1 MVVGGQHGNAGLQPQ
16 AIRIGSFFMLCLACA
31 AEFHNECFIPADD
44 GYCCCENFLPTV
56 GLIEPKQRFKDPDE
70 MKDPISTGRKRAA
83 IAKPI
88 SEGMVCEW
96 AHLKFAGGGVEPIV
110 GCNNNSA
117 SNIHHGPDKDILN
130 NSDSNLHRICAF
142 CHNRWHA
149 KNDKYYGQRPTPGSP
164 FIPVPP
170 YDNLE
175 HDPDSKASLEEV
187 FKSEME
193 WAGVKFNNME
203 VDDYV

>member
-1 MVVGGQHGNAGLQPQ
+1 MPCVVCN
-16 AIRIGSFFMLCLACA
+16 
-31 AEFHNECFIPADD
+31 AEFHNECLDPQDD
-44 GYCCCENFLPTV
+44 GFCCC
-56 GLIEPKQRFKDPDE
+56 IEITIITETNRGPYKDPDE

-83 IAKPI
+83 IVKPI
-88 SEGMVCEW
+88 EEGMVCEW

-110 GCNNNSA
+110 GCNNNKA

-142 CHNRWHA
+142 CHNRWHTR
-149 KNDKYYGQRPTPGSP
+149 NDKYYGERPTPGSP
-164 FIPVPP
+164 FIPIPP
-170 YDNLE
+170 YNNLE
-175 HDPDSKASLEEV
+175 HDPDSKATLEEV

-193 WAGVKFNNME
+193 WAGITIPK